1 MLSLPRA
8 HENQQSCGDFKGYM
22 SRIDPININTVP
34 HDSLRETQGKL
45 TLFEGRTRMQAKGS
59 PTAAHSTPKVTLN

>member
-1 MLSLPRA
+1 
-8 HENQQSCGDFKGYM
+8 M